1 MQLRHPDHDWDR
13 LRRMLERRVRTW
25 RAQHGPECEVIFRQ
39 DHPPGQ
45 QGLSDFTD
53 MADLGIGIA
62 GEPLAHRLY
71 HFILTYSGW
80 EHAEPVLGGESFT
93 ALACGLQN
101 ALWTLGGAPTEHRS
115 DSLSAAFRNLDRDAT
130 EDQTCRYEAL
140 CGHDKM
146 TATRNNLGVAHENGA
161 IESQHG
167 HLKRAVGQA
176 LVLRAAGRTAVKF
189 WSRQKFKGTA
199 ALKRRVNPT
208 RVPIEHK

>member
-1 MQLRHPDHDWDR
+1 
-13 LRRMLERRVRTW
+13 
-25 RAQHGPECEVIFRQ
+25 
-39 DHPPGQ
+39 
-45 QGLSDFTD
+45 
-53 MADLGIGIA
+53 
-62 GEPLAHRLY
+62 
-71 HFILTYSGW
+71 
-80 EHAEPVLGGESFT
+80 
-93 ALACGLQN
+93 
-101 ALWTLGGAPTEHRS
+101 
-115 DSLSAAFRNLDRDAT
+115 
-130 EDQTCRYEAL
+130 
-140 CGHDKM
+140 M